1 MLTAVAAALLL
12 LILLAAAVTV
22 VDATRSAHWRV
33 VAVERRRMWREQF
46 EDEVVG

>member
-1 MLTAVAAALLL
+1 MLTAVAALLL

-33 VAVERRRMWREQF
+33 VAVERRRTWREQF